1 MCSVVMI
8 MIIFNVCVCYG
19 FIVNF
24 LIVDKKGF

>member
-1 MCSVVMI
+1 MCSVVKF
-8 MIIFNVCVCYG
+8 IIFNVCVCYG